1 MATTSLSSPS
11 RTSTTRV
18 AIRVIVALLTL
29 VLIAFLAFDLWFYR
43 AVRAAL
49 PQEDGTIQ
57 LAGLSQPVTVTRDS
71 LGIPTIEATNLNDL
85 FFAQGYVTA
94 QERLWQM
101 DMTRRFASGDLAV
114 ILGPDFVAT
123 DREQRIL
130 GLRQAAEQVSATM
143 DPSERARFQSYA
155 NGVNAYIAE
164 HSKTLPLEFRFLTYA
179 PHVWTVEDSLL
190 VGLSMTEFLN
200 HGYYKE
206 ELLKEK
212 VLAKLGPELTAEL
225 FVNSSWRDHP
235 PGSEGPSLENTPAE
249 LTPDEEEAPPARKGK
264 APATRKPPAPR
275 PAPHAAALP
284 SRVLRSTRLPT
295 RIFISSRMT
304 ELSPDRTLSPESRY
318 CRTTCTWICGC
329 PTPGMKLTSSAET
342 STLSA

>member
-1 MATTSLSSPS
+1 MEATVAAYSRSAKSPKS
-11 RTSTTRV
+11 RFLFRTVV
-18 AIRVIVALLTL
+18 AILVLL
-29 VLIAFLAFDLWFYR
+29 LIAFLAFDFWFYR

-57 LAGLSQPVTVTRDS
+57 VAGLAHSVMVTRDS
-71 LGIPTIEATNLNDL
+71 LGIPTISASSLDDL
-85 FFAQGYVTA
+85 FFAQGYITA

-114 ILGPDFVAT
+114 ILGLDLVET

-130 GLRQAAEQVSATM
+130 GLRQAAEKAAANM
-143 DPSERARFQSYA
+143 DPAQRAQFQAYA

-164 HSKTLPLEFRFLTYA
+164 HTKTLPLEFRFLTYA

-212 VLAKLGPELTAEL
+212 VLAKLGPELTSEL

-235 PGSEGPSLENTPAE
+235 PGSEGQSLENEPPKE
-249 LTPDEEEAPPARKGK
+249 LTPEEEESLPPGVKGAKPAQKK
-264 APATRKPPAPR
+264 APARQPV
-275 PAPHAAALP
+275 PHGDLLP
-284 SRVLRSTRLPT
+284 FT
-295 RIFISSRMT
+295 
-304 ELSPDRTLSPESRY
+304 
-318 CRTTCTWICGC
+318 
-329 PTPGMKLTSSAET
+329 
-342 STLSA
+342 